1 MEGLRYF
8 KRKKPGDEGVVATV
22 RVVRTD
28 QIAPDPT
35 LPIDG
40 CSNTDLQIL
49 ADSIRRRG
57 IIEPLIIREADYD
70 EKEKKI
76 CGNGSGS
83 EIALVSERIY
93 DPLAKKPLY
102 YIVSG
107 EKRLRAARLIGLE
120 TVPCLLTECGKEEAA
135 ELNVHLRMARP
146 KRHPLDDTSLLT
158 SWMRLYGISRAEA
171 AKKLSIKEREIGTL
185 LSFGVFTQ
193 LEKEVLRLAE
203 IGKDVMTALGTVP
216 DACIRASLLGRIAEE
231 GLSVLQ
237 AKKLIEKA
245 LKPKSASPAESKG
258 VVRDVRLVSNTF
270 DRAVT
275 AMRASGFH
283 VDYEKSLENG
293 TAGFLILIKSENV
306 SCETFYEA
314 KS

>member
-22 RVVRTD
+22 RAVRTD

-35 LPIDG
+35 LPADV
-40 CSNTDLQIL
+40 CSNTDLQML

-83 EIALVSERIY
+83 EIALVSERVY
-93 DPLAKKPLY
+93 DPQAKKPLY
-102 YIVSG
+102 YVISG

-120 TVPCLLTECGKEEAA
+120 SVPCLLIECNHEEAA
-135 ELNVHLRMARP
+135 ELTCVLRMTRP
-146 KRHPLDDTSLLT
+146 KRHPLDDTALLMA
-158 SWMRLYGISRAEA
+158 WMRNYGIGRTEA
-171 AKKLSIKEREIGTL
+171 AKILCLKEREIGSL
-185 LSFGVFTQ
+185 LSFGHFSA
-193 LEKEVLRLAE
+193 LEKEVMRLAE
-203 IGKDVMTALGTVP
+203 VGTAVMAALTAVP
-216 DACIRASLLGRIAEE
+216 DAQMRAGLLGKIAEE

-237 AKKLIEKA
+237 VKKLVDRL
-245 LKPKSASPAESKG
+245 LKPKSVSPAESKG
-258 VVRDVRLVSNTF
+258 VVRDVRLFSNTF

-275 AMRASGFH
+275 AMRALGLQ
-283 VDYEKSLENG
+283 VDYEKSVEKG
-293 TAGFLILIKSENV
+293 SAGFLILIKSENV
-306 SCETFYEA
+306 SCETFSEPD
-314 KS
+314 S